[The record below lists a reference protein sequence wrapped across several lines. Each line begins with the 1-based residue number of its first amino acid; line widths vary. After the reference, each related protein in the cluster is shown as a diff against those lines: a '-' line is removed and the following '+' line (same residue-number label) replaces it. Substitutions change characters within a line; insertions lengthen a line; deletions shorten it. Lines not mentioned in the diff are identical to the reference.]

1 MIHQEKIRLMTNVAL
16 LAREGSR
23 GKEAISRYKRR
34 DYIILHIFIICFF
47 TTIADLMLTGAVLIQ
62 YAAADPKHYVS
73 FDMMCMWVALWVI
86 VYLIVCSAMGII
98 AYLCYGRRYEEA
110 RRWKKRYRAA
120 LLALEE
126 YYESTD
132 GQIKKQGR
140 KAEEL

>member
-34 DYIILHIFIICFF
+34 DYIILHIFIICLFA
-47 TTIADLMLTGAVLIQ
+47 TIADLMLTGAVLVQ
-62 YAAADPKHYVS
+62 FAAADPKYYIS
-73 FDMMCMWVALWVI
+73 FDRMLIGIALWLI
-86 VYLIVCSAMGII
+86 VYLIFCSAMGIV

-126 YYESTD
+126 YYESAD
-132 GQIKKQGR
+132 GQVKKQGR